1 MAKEFKIELA
11 TNTADAIKS
20 IDELQAKIKEIKK
33 TFESTKFGSDEYKNA
48 QKELVALNAEQKKHK
63 DALRE
68 TQQAYQ
74 VNENSIKGLQ
84 QANKKLRE
92 EVRGLN
98 LDDAEHVK
106 RIKELNKA
114 IDENDA
120 KIRANSDSL
129 TKQKI
134 NIGNYASAVTGL
146 GDSFKSAIGTTQAFG
161 NSLKLLSA
169 NPVGASLQL
178 IVLSLNGII
187 DLFKRSEE
195 GANNFN
201 AVMFGISTTFDVL
214 KDIVFEFI
222 GFLGSIFTEP
232 LVAFEK
238 FKKTVLEPLM
248 LYWTSLAKGA
258 QGLGLAI
265 AGIFDEELAK
275 KSKKYF
281 EEAKEGFRQIADIGK
296 SAYDRIAGSA
306 SKAYDLSLRQAK
318 NENDILKFK
327 EQEAIL
333 QEKIN
338 KLDTERKE
346 IKNDAE
352 ARKKVAEQELAL
364 IEEKYNKEIALAQ
377 EAYDIQVAINSLS
390 ATSRED
396 ADKEQQKLNALKKLQ
411 ADREKEIQ
419 KVKLDISKQEREDAE
434 YLRDLELQRLKL
446 LEKINQKIGD
456 EFQRGIEKIKNEYQQ
471 LFLEMEK
478 LGIADANLKKQ
489 LRDQEIKEIDDFTRN
504 YKDKQLQAYQD
515 YQAQILQVFG
525 DTAELQILQE
535 SKKYDAL
542 IKLAGENADKIVQA
556 NGTVITGQ
564 MIIEQK
570 ERAILEI
577 RAENARRLLKTI
589 EDLNTENLLL
599 AINAEAKYLEN
610 LEGRTKDQTE
620 ALKQIYGNYLDAR
633 IIQLEEAK
641 REEERIIRAGID
653 DEEKLSEDQKARL
666 LKVELDY
673 QNKRLD
679 AEKQTLDK
687 IKGLNSQQV
696 KNMEKVVGGLLTSAI
711 SVGRSVS
718 DALFTIETESYRAII
733 ENQKRALQERFE
745 FETTALN
752 QQKQLGEITEETYN
766 EKLLLLTQEKA
777 KKEQE
782 LSRQQAE
789 KEKKQK
795 LAQAVINGALA
806 ITNILATMPMFD
818 FGIAQGIAIATAIAS
833 TATQVGVISSAKFA
847 KGGVL
852 KGKSHAEGGVQLFS
866 KNGNHYGEAE
876 GGEVIL
882 TKAVSS
888 SPTLLARAS
897 EINQLAG
904 GVALT
909 NNVNT
914 PRMQNGGIAQR
925 QQQSGNMVVKAYVT
939 SNELKNEVDKAKF
952 KNQSRNPY

>member
-1 MAKEFKIELA
+1 MAKQFKIDLA
-11 TNTADAIKS
+11 TEDAIKS
-20 IDELQAKIKEIKK
+20 IDDLVLKIKELGKIYNS
-33 TFESTKFGSDEYKNA
+33 STFGSTEYNNA
-48 QKELVALNAEQKKHK
+48 QKELVALDDVLKQHKKSLKEQK
-63 DALRE
+63 DSYNIA
-68 TQQAYQ
+68 
-74 VNENSIKGLQ
+74 ENSINSLTK
-84 QANKKLRE
+84 ANKKLRE
-92 EVRGLN
+92 EVRSLN
-98 LDDAEHVK
+98 LDDPEAIK
-106 RIKELNKA
+106 RRKELNKI
-114 IDENDA
+114 IDENTA
-120 KIRANSDSL
+120 KIRENSDSQIQL
-129 TKQKI
+129 KM
-134 NIGNYASAVTGL
+134 NIGNYASAVNGL
-146 GDSFKSAIGTTQAFG
+146 EGALKNAIGTTQAFG
-161 NSLKLLSA
+161 GALKLLST

-195 GANNFN
+195 GANKFN
-201 AVMFGISTTFDVL
+201 AVIFGISTTFDVL
-214 KDIVFEFI
+214 KDIVFDF
-222 GFLGSIFTEP
+222 GKYLVSFLTEP
-232 LVAFEK
+232 KIAFEK
-238 FKKTVLEPLM
+238 FNNTVLEPFKNFWISVFKLIA
-248 LYWTSLAKGA
+248 SV
-258 QGLGLAI
+258 GLAV
-265 AGIFDEELAK
+265 AGIFDEESAK

-281 EEAKEGFRQIADIGK
+281 DEAKGGFKQIAEIGK
-296 SAYDRIAGSA
+296 GAYDRIAGSA
-306 SKAYDLSLRQAK
+306 AKAYDLSLRQAK

-352 ARKKVAEQELAL
+352 ARKRIAQEELAL
-364 IEEKYNKEIALAQ
+364 IEEKYNKEITLAK
-377 EAYDIQVAINSLS
+377 EAYEIQVQINKLS
-390 ATSRED
+390 TTSRED
-396 ADKEQQKLNALKKLQ
+396 ADKEQQKLNALQKLQ
-411 ADREKEIQ
+411 SDREKEIQ
-419 KVKLDISKQEREDAE
+419 KIKLDIAKQEREDAQS
-434 YLRDLELQRLKL
+434 LRDLELERLKL

-456 EFQRGIEKIKNEYQQ
+456 EFQRGLEKIKSEYKQ
-471 LFLEMEK
+471 LFIEMEK

-489 LRDQEIKEIDDFTRN
+489 LREQEIKEIEEFTKN
-504 YKDKQLQAYQD
+504 YQAKQLQAYQD
-515 YQAQILQVFG
+515 YQAQILSVFG
-525 DTAELQILQE
+525 DTAELQVLQE
-535 SKKYDAL
+535 QKKYDAL

-599 AINAEAKYLEN
+599 SINAEAKYLEN
-610 LEGRTKDQTE
+610 IEKRTKDQTE
-620 ALKQIYGNYLDAR
+620 ALKQVYGNYLEAR

-653 DEEKLSEDQKARL
+653 DEEKLSEEQKARL
-666 LKVELDY
+666 LKVELEY

-733 ENQKRALQERFE
+733 ENQKRALQERFD
-745 FETTALN
+745 FEANALS
-752 QQKQLGEITEETYN
+752 QQKQLGEITEEAYN

-847 KGGVL
+847 KGGIL

-876 GGEVIL
+876 GGEIIL
-882 TKAVSS
+882 TKAVSRN
-888 SPTLLARAS
+888 PVLLARAS

-904 GVALT
+904 GVPLVQ
-909 NNVNT
+909 NKNT
-914 PRMQNGGIAQR
+914 PHMQAGGITQR
-925 QQQSGNMVVKAYVT
+925 QMQTGGSTVVKAYIT
-939 SNELKNEVDKAKF
+939 SNELKNKVDEAKF